1 MHFWSFWAKF
11 WWVGW
16 RFWRAGCI
24 SQDTY
29 LLYTYHHTFA
39 HFTSCAQ
46 SFIYVCIK
54 SLPENATL
62 TLFIVHGNI
71 VNSSG
76 SKWESRGGG
85 DFGGSFRIGCPRKR
99 EYIFLFL
106 DYTLVHSKSRFPSI
120 FYIQRN
126 FKAIASLSKEKESE
140 ERVRD
145 TRQVT
150 CLKAGPDLTTWTG
163 TICHQLQKPFV
174 PFGSVSF
181 VLLLIVRLI
190 RKGPVFGALASWT
203 P

>member
-1 MHFWSFWAKF
+1 MFYKLKYVSYF
-11 WWVGW
+11 
-16 RFWRAGCI
+16 CI
-24 SQDTY
+24 FRKLCTELY
-29 LLYTYHHTFA
+29 LFM
-39 HFTSCAQ
+39 Q
-46 SFIYVCIK
+46 K
-54 SLPENATL
+54 SLSENATL
-62 TLFIVHGNI
+62 TLFNVHGNI

-99 EYIFLFL
+99 EYILLFL

>member
-1 MHFWSFWAKF
+1 MF
-11 WWVGW
+11 
-16 RFWRAGCI
+16 
-24 SQDTY
+24 
-29 LLYTYHHTFA
+29 
-39 HFTSCAQ
+39 
-46 SFIYVCIK
+46 
-54 SLPENATL
+54 N
-62 TLFIVHGNI
+62 VHGNI

-76 SKWESRGGG
+76 SKWESRGGNN

-99 EYIFLFL
+99 EYIFLIL
-106 DYTLVHSKSRFPSI
+106 RLHILVHLKSWFPSI

-150 CLKAGPDLTTWTG
+150 CLKVGPDLTTWTG

>member
-1 MHFWSFWAKF
+1 M
-11 WWVGW
+11 
-16 RFWRAGCI
+16 
-24 SQDTY
+24 Q
-29 LLYTYHHTFA
+29 
-39 HFTSCAQ
+39 
-46 SFIYVCIK
+46 K
-54 SLPENATL
+54 SLSENATL
-62 TLFIVHGNI
+62 TLFNVHGNI

>member
-1 MHFWSFWAKF
+1 MLHWHCSMFMVILWTPVEA
-11 WWVGW
+11 
-16 RFWRAGCI
+16 
-24 SQDTY
+24 
-29 LLYTYHHTFA
+29 
-39 HFTSCAQ
+39 
-46 SFIYVCIK
+46 
-54 SLPENATL
+54 N
-62 TLFIVHGNI
+62 GNQA
-71 VNSSG
+71 
-76 SKWESRGGG
+76 RGGNY
-85 DFGGSFRIGCPRKR
+85 DIGGSFRIGCPRKR

-126 FKAIASLSKEKESE
+126 FKAIASLSKEKERK

-150 CLKAGPDLTTWTG
+150 CLKAGLDLTTWTG
-163 TICHQLQKPFV
+163 TICYQLQKPFV